1 MTAFLMQ
8 CEGCLGREVHRPSSL
23 LLMVCADDP
32 GLTALGYEC
41 ATCGP
46 RVRAVKR
53 HEPELFEAAG
63 VTITVWSRSELLA
76 DIRREQDR
84 VREQRLAVLREF
96 GDRLPAALDRILQD
110 GAA

>member
-8 CEGCLGREVHRPSSL
+8 CEGCHGRDLHSPSSL
-23 LLMVCADDP
+23 LLMRCADDP
-32 GLTALGYEC
+32 GLTALGYDC

-63 VTITVWSRSELLA
+63 VTITIWTRSELLA

-84 VREQRLAVLREF
+84 VRERRLAVLREF
-96 GDRLPAALDRILQD
+96 GDRLPDTLARMLGEAS
-110 GAA
+110 

>member
-8 CEGCLGREVHRPSSL
+8 CEGCHGRDLHRPSSL

-63 VTITVWSRSELLA
+63 VTITIWTRSELLA

-96 GDRLPAALDRILQD
+96 GDRLPDTLARMLGEAS
-110 GAA
+110 

>member
-8 CEGCLGREVHRPSSL
+8 CEGCLGRDLHRASSL

-96 GDRLPAALDRILQD
+96 GDRLPDPLARMLGEAS
-110 GAA
+110 